1 MIAMKFSNYN
11 IFNFKGFFIL
21 LMALSISPL
30 SLVAQTDDDE
40 DFWAQQLQ
48 KEVEVVDPVYMPVIS
63 LSAGILHF
71 MGDIRN
77 PGNSPMQGEF
87 GYKLNLSSFFGKG
100 YFFKL
105 NFFGLYGNLQGHD
118 FSVSRAFQAN
128 PLLLPIDN
136 FGDPIFHNSSFR
148 SEIFQAGLTVEYAF
162 GHILGTTI
170 NKKFKP
176 YISIGASVLITN
188 PKGNYLIDNP
198 LSATDLYYHFWSDG
212 SVRNIS
218 EIDPLAAT
226 SQIVK
231 FGNDYE
237 TDLQKGNV
245 HDQGTFATTTPTIP
259 FELGFDFYLSY
270 RVNFRV
276 STTLN
281 YSFSDLIDNYNPAIA
296 KRYGLKTNGLGDM
309 FLYTAASMH
318 FDLFSDP
325 KYIRIEQ
332 YFADIDFDYDV
343 LMADE
348 DGDEVWDRWDQC
360 PGTPSGVEVDTVL
373 TSPTV
378 GCPFDSDGDGVPD
391 YMDKESNTAGGSIID
406 EFGKTLSAEK
416 LAGMFDKPTAVRRDE
431 IKVIPL
437 APIWTRSITFTPGV
451 IPNKFRRVDIDGDGY
466 ISFEELL
473 KAVEQFFDQRLDLTL
488 EEMYELNNFFFTQ

>member
-1 MIAMKFSNYN
+1 
-11 IFNFKGFFIL
+11 
-21 LMALSISPL
+21 
-30 SLVAQTDDDE
+30 
-40 DFWAQQLQ
+40 
-48 KEVEVVDPVYMPVIS
+48 
-63 LSAGILHF
+63 
-71 MGDIRN
+71 
-77 PGNSPMQGEF
+77 
-87 GYKLNLSSFFGKG
+87 
-100 YFFKL
+100 
-105 NFFGLYGNLQGHD
+105 
-118 FSVSRAFQAN
+118 
-128 PLLLPIDN
+128 
-136 FGDPIFHNSSFR
+136 
-148 SEIFQAGLTVEYAF
+148 
-162 GHILGTTI
+162 
-170 NKKFKP
+170 
-176 YISIGASVLITN
+176 
-188 PKGNYLIDNP
+188 
-198 LSATDLYYHFWSDG
+198 
-212 SVRNIS
+212 
-218 EIDPLAAT
+218 
-226 SQIVK
+226 
-231 FGNDYE
+231 
-237 TDLQKGNV
+237 
-245 HDQGTFATTTPTIP
+245 
-259 FELGFDFYLSY
+259 
-270 RVNFRV
+270 
-276 STTLN
+276 
-281 YSFSDLIDNYNPAIA
+281 
-296 KRYGLKTNGLGDM
+296 M

-391 YMDKESNTAGGSIID
+391 YMDKEPNTAGGSIID
-406 EFGKTLSAEK
+406 EYGRTLSAEK